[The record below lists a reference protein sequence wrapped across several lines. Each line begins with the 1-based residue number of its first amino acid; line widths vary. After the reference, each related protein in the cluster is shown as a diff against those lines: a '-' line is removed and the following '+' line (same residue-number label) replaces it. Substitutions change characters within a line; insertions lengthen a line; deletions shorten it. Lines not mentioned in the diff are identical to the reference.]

1 LNYTIKDIPIS
12 NIAPINAVVKV
23 MIVRGI
29 APTFITNRVSV
40 FIPIATK
47 DIINAQCADIL
58 PAFFAKSGTI
68 FKQLSNANRQ
78 NTTKNGGVLAL
89 SLDLTLG

>member
-1 LNYTIKDIPIS
+1 
-12 NIAPINAVVKV
+12 
-23 MIVRGI
+23 MIVRGFV
-29 APTFITNRVSV
+29 PTFMTNFVSV

-47 DIINAQCADIL
+47 DTISAQYADIL

-78 NTTKNGGVLAL
+78 KTIKNGGVLAL